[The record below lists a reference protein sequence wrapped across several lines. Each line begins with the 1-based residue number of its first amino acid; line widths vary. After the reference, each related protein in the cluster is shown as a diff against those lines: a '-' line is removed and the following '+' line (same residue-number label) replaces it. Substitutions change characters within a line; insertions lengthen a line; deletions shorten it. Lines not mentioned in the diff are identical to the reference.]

1 MKISAWWLL
10 LLFGSVAGCTIGRAS
25 GDGGAGEDG
34 VADAVRDVARDAA
47 PDGDGRAGD
56 AESDA
61 ADRPLDSD
69 GERAGLD
76 GGPGDENDR
85 DAAGD
90 SAAGDSAGNACAGP
104 SPQAFWSAMGTFP
117 STVGAAWS
125 IGPREVWVTT
135 QPARDTMGAL
145 IASGVWRWNGTYW
158 YPELSGDE
166 TVSFDRIWAS
176 GAGDVWITGDR
187 LRHWDGTAFVDV
199 SPPGLPA
206 GARPG
211 LIHGRAPDD
220 VWLTALTDAGT
231 TVLHWDGSS
240 WIDRTPPA
248 APSGAPFS
256 AAVLWV
262 AGHDDVWLAGPVLPL
277 PDGGAIP
284 TQALE
289 HWNGTAWTP
298 VPPLPGFRPL
308 SMWGSSGSDIWAGG
322 GATFHYDGT
331 QWSRAADTAQTVF
344 WGSCPTDVWASIGFG
359 EISHFDGTAWTAR
372 PSILF
377 SAANGQTTL
386 TGTGPDDL
394 WLSAAGSLFRQGL
407 PVCPTGFRDCD
418 NNPTFNGCEADPRI
432 DSVNCGTCG
441 TVCLGAT
448 SCVEGACIQ
457 AGTTCPTGC
466 QVTRFPVGHGSR
478 PGLSGLAVGSDG
490 NLWFAEEVTNKIG
503 RMALDGTVTEWTA
516 PNPQG
521 IIAGPD
527 GNLWFMDANG
537 VGRITVQGS
546 IVEFSTTSAPGLDRL
561 AAGPDGNVWFT
572 AHVSVQLPFVVQ
584 PIIVGKVG
592 WISPTGVIVEFP
604 IEGLPVGITSGPD
617 GNLWVTSSIGIAR
630 VTPAG
635 AVTQLR
641 FSSATTFPPQS
652 IVTGPDG
659 NLWFSQS
666 GRNEIGRL
674 SVSGAFSE
682 VPTTVAV
689 GATRLTPGPG
699 GTVWFAGAGSGS
711 LGRITPD
718 GVATDIRVGVSIIG
732 GLVQGPDGA
741 MWFADDNDGTIG
753 RLVP

>member
-1 MKISAWWLL
+1 
-10 LLFGSVAGCTIGRAS
+10 
-25 GDGGAGEDG
+25 
-34 VADAVRDVARDAA
+34 
-47 PDGDGRAGD
+47 
-56 AESDA
+56 
-61 ADRPLDSD
+61 
-69 GERAGLD
+69 
-76 GGPGDENDR
+76 
-85 DAAGD
+85 
-90 SAAGDSAGNACAGP
+90 
-104 SPQAFWSAMGTFP
+104 
-117 STVGAAWS
+117 
-125 IGPREVWVTT
+125 
-135 QPARDTMGAL
+135 
-145 IASGVWRWNGTYW
+145 
-158 YPELSGDE
+158 
-166 TVSFDRIWAS
+166 
-176 GAGDVWITGDR
+176 
-187 LRHWDGTAFVDV
+187 
-199 SPPGLPA
+199 
-206 GARPG
+206 
-211 LIHGRAPDD
+211 
-220 VWLTALTDAGT
+220 
-231 TVLHWDGSS
+231 
-240 WIDRTPPA
+240 
-248 APSGAPFS
+248 
-256 AAVLWV
+256 
-262 AGHDDVWLAGPVLPL
+262 
-277 PDGGAIP
+277 
-284 TQALE
+284 
-289 HWNGTAWTP
+289 
-298 VPPLPGFRPL
+298 
-308 SMWGSSGSDIWAGG
+308 
-322 GATFHYDGT
+322 
-331 QWSRAADTAQTVF
+331 
-344 WGSCPTDVWASIGFG
+344 
-359 EISHFDGTAWTAR
+359 
-372 PSILF
+372 
-377 SAANGQTTL
+377 
-386 TGTGPDDL
+386 
-394 WLSAAGSLFRQGL
+394 
-407 PVCPTGFRDCD
+407 
-418 NNPTFNGCEADPRI
+418 
-432 DSVNCGTCG
+432 
-441 TVCLGAT
+441 
-448 SCVEGACIQ
+448 
-457 AGTTCPTGC
+457 
-466 QVTRFPVGHGSR
+466 
-478 PGLSGLAVGSDG
+478 LAVGSDG

-592 WISPTGVIVEFP
+592 RISPTGVIVEFP